1 MAGAVKSAFAKR
13 LQGDR
18 PSALQATLAAL
29 VAGIAAAVLTYRL
42 MRS

>member
-1 MAGAVKSAFAKR
+1 MAGLVKSTFAKR

-18 PSALQATLAAL
+18 PSPLKAAL
-29 VAGIAAAVLTYRL
+29 VATATGAAAAVLTYRV

>member
-1 MAGAVKSAFAKR
+1 VAGAVKNAFAKR

-18 PSALQATLAAL
+18 PSVLQATLAAV
-29 VAGIAAAVLTYRL
+29 VAGGAAAVLTYRL

>member
-1 MAGAVKSAFAKR
+1 VAGLVKNTFLQR

-18 PSALQATLAAL
+18 PSPLKAVL
-29 VAGIAAAVLTYRL
+29 VATATGAAAAVLTYRL

>member
-1 MAGAVKSAFAKR
+1 MAGAVKGAFAKR

-18 PSALQATLAAL
+18 PSVLQATLAAA
-29 VAGIAAAVLTYRL
+29 VAGAAAAVLTYRL

>member
-1 MAGAVKSAFAKR
+1 VAGLVKDAFAQR

-18 PSALQATLAAL
+18 PSPLKAAL
-29 VAGIAAAVLTYRL
+29 VAAATGVAVAVLTYRL

>member
-1 MAGAVKSAFAKR
+1 VAGMVKDAFAQR

-18 PSALQATLAAL
+18 PSPLKAAL
-29 VAGIAAAVLTYRL
+29 VAVATGAAVAALTYRV

>member
-1 MAGAVKSAFAKR
+1 VAGLVKTAFAKR

-18 PSALQATLAAL
+18 RSPVKAAL
-29 VAGIAAAVLTYRL
+29 VATVTGAAAAALTYRL